1 MPRTTEHTD
10 RPAPTPTDR
19 EVVAGRLLAGSV
31 KRSYNPVVDLDWDAP
46 LVEGRYFLPPAVLS
60 LYGTPMWES
69 MTETQRIELSR
80 QEAANILSVGA
91 WFENILLQA
100 LLRNL
105 MHQDPTSL
113 HTRYVLTEMGDECR
127 HMTMFGRAVAAMGA
141 KPFQLRWHQA
151 VVVNLL
157 PKTFR
162 GTMLWVAALIG
173 EEIFDATQRRV
184 MDDPELQPMMSRL
197 MRIHVT
203 EEARHIKFAREGVRR
218 RVAGSRR
225 IETWWVGT
233 IQGVGGPLLQR
244 LFTNPA
250 MYARVGLDPKEA
262 RRQALSNPHFRE
274 MQRRGFGDL
283 AAFLEETGLMRG
295 PSRAMWRRAGF
306 L

>member
-1 MPRTTEHTD
+1 MPST
-10 RPAPTPTDR
+10 TPTDR
-19 EVVAGRLLAGSV
+19 EVVAARLLAGSI

-46 LVEGRYFLPPAVLS
+46 LAEDLYFLPPTVLS

-69 MTETQRIELSR
+69 MSEDQRIELSR

-100 LLRNL
+100 LLRDL
-105 MHQDPTSL
+105 LHRDPTSL
-113 HTRYVLTEMGDECR
+113 HTRYTLTEMGDECR
-127 HMTMFGRAVAAMGA
+127 HMTMFGRAIAAMGA
-141 KPFQLRWHQA
+141 KPFQLRPHQA
-151 VVVNLL
+151 VVANLL

-184 MDDPELQPMMSRL
+184 MDDPQLQPMVSRL

-203 EEARHIKFAREGVRR
+203 EEARHITFAREGVRR
-218 RVAGSRR
+218 RVTGTHP
-225 IETWWVGT
+225 IEKRWVGT
-233 IQGVGGPLLQR
+233 MQGVGGPLLQR

-250 MYARVGLDPKEA
+250 MYQRAGLDPKEA
-262 RRQALSNPHFRE
+262 RRQALANPHFRAN
-274 MQRRGFGDL
+274 QRRGFASL
-283 AAFLEETGLMRG
+283 AAFLEETGLMRA

>member
-1 MPRTTEHTD
+1 MPST
-10 RPAPTPTDR
+10 TPTDR
-19 EVVAGRLLAGSV
+19 EVVAARLLAGSI

-46 LVEGRYFLPPAVLS
+46 LAEDRYFLPPTVLS

-69 MTETQRIELSR
+69 MSEDQRIELSR

-100 LLRNL
+100 LLRDL
-105 MHQDPTSL
+105 LHRDPTSL
-113 HTRYVLTEMGDECR
+113 HTRYTLTEMGDECR
-127 HMTMFGRAVAAMGA
+127 HMTMFGRAIAAMGA
-141 KPFQLRWHQA
+141 KPFQLRPHQA
-151 VVVNLL
+151 VVANLL

-184 MDDPELQPMMSRL
+184 MDDPQLQPMVSRL

-203 EEARHIKFAREGVRR
+203 EEARHITFAREGVRR
-218 RVAGSRR
+218 RVAGTHP
-225 IETWWVGT
+225 IEKRWVGT
-233 IQGVGGPLLQR
+233 MQGVGGPLLQR

-250 MYARVGLDPKEA
+250 MYKRAGLDPKEA
-262 RRQALSNPHFRE
+262 RRQALANPHFRAN
-274 MQRRGFGDL
+274 QRRGFASL
-283 AAFLEETGLMRG
+283 AAFLEETGLMRA